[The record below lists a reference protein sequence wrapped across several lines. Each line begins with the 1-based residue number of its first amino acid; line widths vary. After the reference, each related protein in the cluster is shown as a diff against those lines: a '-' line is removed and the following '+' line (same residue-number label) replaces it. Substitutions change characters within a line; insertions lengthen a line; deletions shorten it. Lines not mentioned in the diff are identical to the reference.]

1 VKKNILISI
10 SVFLLV
16 LVLGGVWYYGNGAD
30 VKIVDMHA
38 SPFGAGDL
46 GKLDITLRNND
57 SKPVDIRLEIENAF
71 VDDNGVSYSTPRL
84 IISNNSTSPWDEG
97 SVSLEK
103 PINLLPGNNSISVW
117 LGFKLPGKF
126 PVTVKV
132 FENGRLLDEDTYLA
146 NISFPELYLKLENE
160 IQSRNSSDV
169 YRIYGYLI
177 NYGMS
182 SANNV
187 STNLTVTNE
196 RTGEIVFRSSESYS
210 VGGQDK
216 CALRDWP
223 DYPYA
228 FVEIAHG
235 KPSGDSYMPVQN
247 VIIGKDGDR
256 FLLNV
261 TSRWQDQVV
270 SAQLRIPPQKEGG
283 DINDETK

>member
-1 VKKNILISI
+1 MKKGTLISALVI
-10 SVFLLV
+10 V
-16 LVLGGVWYYGNGAD
+16 LVLALGGLWYYGSGAD
-30 VKIVDMHA
+30 VKITDMHA
-38 SPFGAGDL
+38 APFGAGDL
-46 GKLDITLRNND
+46 GKLDITLLNND
-57 SKPVDIRLEIENAF
+57 SKPVDVRLEIENAF

-117 LGFKLPGKF
+117 LGFKLPGKY
-126 PVTVKV
+126 PVKVKV

-146 NISFPELYLKLENE
+146 NISFPELHLKLENE
-160 IQSRNSSDV
+160 IQSRNTSDV

-261 TSRWQDQVV
+261 TSRWQNQVV
-270 SAQLRIPPQKEGG
+270 STELRIPPQKEGG
-283 DINDETK
+283 ETNEKTK